1 MSLLPEEEE
10 SSSSSS
16 SRLTELLP
24 EQSPRREHRR
34 RRSSSTSNSSSSLAT
49 TTSLPSLSPK
59 DYLDAMLYSRGYST
73 QCYSTLDTAYFNQPT
88 PLQRAS
94 YDLHLLEL
102 VRQGQVDAVRDLI
115 QAGVSP
121 NACNAHGESLL
132 HMVCRRGH
140 AALLHQIL
148 DLGGSI
154 QISDDYGRTPL
165 HDACWTARPNFEI
178 VKALL
183 QVDRHLLHLMD
194 CRGAVPLSYVRKEH
208 WAAWL
213 EFFASHKDVFWP
225 KRDLARR
232 SSSTRTIACVLVEKE
247 DDAPELTRLP
257 PNSKPLQEPKSS
269 LTPELAALV
278 AQGRITPL
286 EAKFLFFDQSQS
298 ESGEGL
304 LLVDDDDDDDDDD
317 DEDETED
324 DDDDDDDDDLD
335 QSLSDL
341 LASCWGL
348 SLEDEQGGM
357 ASKLKMASSKSLVT
371 TAARLAVVS
380 PAAVLNDDG
389 RGP

>member
-1 MSLLPEEEE
+1 MTLLTEEEE
-10 SSSSSS
+10 SSSSC
-16 SRLTELLP
+16 SRFTELLP
-24 EQSPRREHRR
+24 EQPPRREHRR
-34 RRSSSTSNSSSSLAT
+34 RRSSTSNSSSSLTNTT

-102 VRQGQVDAVRDLI
+102 VRQGQVEAVRDLI
-115 QAGVSP
+115 EAGVSP

-132 HMVCRRGH
+132 HMVCRRGN
-140 AALLHQIL
+140 APLLRLLL
-148 DLGGSI
+148 DLGGSLH
-154 QISDDYGRTPL
+154 ISDDYGRTPL

-232 SSSTRTIACVLVEKE
+232 SCSTRTSVVQAEKDE
-247 DDAPELTRLP
+247 DPPELTRLP
-257 PNSKPLQEPKSS
+257 PNSRPLKEPKSS
-269 LTPELAALV
+269 LTPDLAALV

-286 EAKFLFFDQSQS
+286 EAKFLFFDQS
-298 ESGEGL
+298 ESGEGVL
-304 LLVDDDDDDDDDD
+304 LEDDDD
-317 DEDETED
+317 DEDETE

-348 SLEDEQGGM
+348 TLEDDQADM
-357 ASKLKMASSKSLVT
+357 TSKLKVASSKSLAT

-380 PAAVLNDDG
+380 PAVVLKEES